1 MMRRES
7 ERVSRAKLA
16 IGSVISIGRGEYGE
30 YMERQK
36 VSIKEESDLIQYS
49 ASAAQE

>member
-1 MMRRES
+1 MLRRES
-7 ERVSRAKLA
+7 ERGVSKAKIA

-36 VSIKEESDLIQYS
+36 VSIKEASDLVQYS
-49 ASAAQE
+49 AV